1 MQECNDWLPKLFGY
15 LFLGVIV
22 WFTGQDRTGA
32 QQSLDFPC
40 NFGKNSTLD
49 CHKVSSIFGG
59 IL

>member
-1 MQECNDWLPKLFGY
+1 MVHRTGQDR
-15 LFLGVIV
+15 
-22 WFTGQDRTGA
+22 TGQDRTGA